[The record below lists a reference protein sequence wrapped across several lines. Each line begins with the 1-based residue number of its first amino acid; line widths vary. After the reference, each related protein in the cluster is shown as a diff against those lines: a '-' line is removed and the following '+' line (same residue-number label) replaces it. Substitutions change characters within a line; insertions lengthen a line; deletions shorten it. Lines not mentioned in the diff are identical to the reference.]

1 MHTVFSTHA
10 RRPGRLAATV
20 LGLLLALA
28 SVAQAAPTPS
38 ATPTFDPN
46 NPKDQKLQVIFQR
59 FDAKR
64 GVVEGN
70 LVSIGRQLADIE
82 TQLIALHGKLA
93 DAQADLAKRQ
103 KQYQAAVAKLNAQ
116 KALLKQSAAAIY
128 IRGPWTY
135 LDAMLNAD
143 DISSLTRV
151 DVYAQSVLGDFVR
164 VLHEVADAKKRVQ
177 KIYLTVRQRTL
188 EIAAQTAQVEQQE
201 SQIMQRQQQAFAQRQ
216 SLINGLVADFGGLAA
231 LKAHGFDVIVQA
243 EAGAA
248 SRVGQK
254 LTDFQTTEDQRN
266 VQNNATAEDTA
277 SLGEYVLQWPVD
289 SRRITSRYGWRI
301 HPVWGYRSFHTGIDI
316 GADYGQP
323 VYAAADGVV
332 VDVGYMGA
340 DGVAI
345 VIDHDHHIGTV
356 YAHLS
361 KTTVTPGDRVKAG
374 DTIGEIGCT
383 GWCTGPHLHFEV
395 RVNSQPTNPIFW
407 L

>member
-1 MHTVFSTHA
+1 
-10 RRPGRLAATV
+10 LAATV
-20 LGLLLALA
+20 LGLVLAFA
-28 SVAQAAPTPS
+28 TIAQAAPTPS

-46 NPKDQKLQVIFQR
+46 NPKDQKLQAIFQR

-70 LVSIGRQLADIE
+70 LVSIGRQLAAIE
-82 TQLIALHGKLA
+82 TQLVTLHAKLA
-93 DAQADLAKRQ
+93 HAQADLVKRQ

-151 DVYAQSVLGDFVR
+151 DVYSQSVLGDFVR
-164 VLHEVADAKKRVQ
+164 ILHEVADAKVRVQ

-201 SQIMQRQQQAFAQRQ
+201 SQIMQRQQQVFAQRQ
-216 SLINGLVADFGGLAA
+216 SLINGLVSDFGGLAN
-231 LKAHGFDVIVQA
+231 LKAHGFDVIIQA

-248 SRVGQK
+248 SHVGQEI
-254 LTDFQTTEDQRN
+254 TDFQTEQDTRN
-266 VQNNATAEDTA
+266 TQNETPAEDTA
-277 SLGEYVLQWPVD
+277 KLGEYVLQWPVD
-289 SRRITSRYGWRI
+289 SRRITSAYGWRI

-323 VYAAADGVV
+323 VAAAMDGVV
-332 VDVGYMGA
+332 VEAAYMGA
-340 DGVAI
+340 DGLAI
-345 VIDHDHHIGTV
+345 LIDHDHNISTV

-361 KTTVTPGDRVKAG
+361 KTQVQRGDRVKAG
-374 DTIGEIGCT
+374 DVIGEIGCT
-383 GWCTGPHLHFEV
+383 GWCTGPHLHFEI
-395 RVNSQPTNPIFW
+395 RVDAKPTNPIFW

>member
-1 MHTVFSTHA
+1 MQTVLTA
-10 RRPGRLAATV
+10 NVRRPGRLAATV
-20 LGLLLALA
+20 LGLLLVLG

-46 NPKDQKLQVIFQR
+46 NPKDQKLQAIFQR

-70 LVSIGRQLADIE
+70 LVAIASQLASIE
-82 TQLIALHGKLA
+82 TQLVALHAKLA

-103 KQYQAAVAKLNAQ
+103 KQYQDAVAKLNAQ

-143 DISSLTRV
+143 DISSLSRV

-164 VLHEVADAKKRVQ
+164 ILHEVSDAKVRVQ

-188 EIAAQTAQVEQQE
+188 ELAAQTAQVEQQE
-201 SQIMQRQQQAFAQRQ
+201 SQIMQRQQAAFAQRQ
-216 SLINGLVADFGGLAA
+216 SLINGLVSDFGGMAA
-231 LKAHGFDVIVQA
+231 LKAHGFNVIIQA

-248 SRVGQK
+248 SRVGQE
-254 LTDFQTTEDQRN
+254 LTDFQTTEDARN
-266 VQNNATAEDTA
+266 AKAARPAEDAA

-323 VYAAADGVV
+323 VMAAADGTV

-345 VIDHDHHIGTV
+345 VIDHDHNIGTV

-361 KTTVTPGDRVKAG
+361 KTTVSPGDRVAAG
-374 DTIGEIGCT
+374 DVIGAIGCT
-383 GWCTGPHLHFEV
+383 GWCTGPHLHFEI
-395 RVNSQPTNPIFW
+395 RVEGKPTNPIFW

>member
-1 MHTVFSTHA
+1 MQTAFFTHA
-10 RRPGRLAATV
+10 RKPGRIAVTV
-20 LGLLLALA
+20 LGLLLVLA
-28 SVAQAAPTPS
+28 SVAQAAPTPG

-46 NPKDQKLQVIFQR
+46 NPKDQKLQAIFQR
-59 FDAKR
+59 FDSKR

-70 LVSIGRQLADIE
+70 LVAIGRQLAAIE
-82 TQLIALHGKLA
+82 TQLVALHGKLA
-93 DAQADLAKRQ
+93 AAQADLAKRQ

-116 KALLKQSAAAIY
+116 KVLLKQSAASIY

-151 DVYAQSVLGDFVR
+151 DVYSQAVLGDFVR
-164 VLHEVADAKKRVQ
+164 ILHEVADAKTRVQ

-201 SQIMQRQQQAFAQRQ
+201 AQIMQRQQQAFAQRQ
-216 SLINGLVADFGGLAA
+216 SLINGLVSDFGGMAA
-231 LKAHGFDVIVQA
+231 LKAHGFNVIIQA

-248 SRVGQK
+248 SRVGQE
-254 LTDFQTTEDQRN
+254 LTDFQTAEDARN
-266 VQNNATAEDTA
+266 VKNAAPTEDTA
-277 SLGEYVLQWPVD
+277 NLGEYVLSWPVD

-345 VIDHDHHIGTV
+345 VIDHDHSIGTV

-361 KTTVTPGDRVKAG
+361 KTTVTPGDSVKAG
-374 DTIGEIGCT
+374 DTIGAIGCT
-383 GWCTGPHLHFEV
+383 GWCTGPHLHFEI
-395 RVNSQPTNPIFW
+395 RVEAKPTNPIFW